1 MYWLAVK
8 IDVDGKPVDNIIN
21 VDTIVR
27 FGPRPGGSY
36 MKLLDGGT
44 VELLDAYSQLVGV
57 LTKLTELTE

>member
-8 IDVDGKPVDNIIN
+8 IDIDGKPIDNVIN

-36 MKLLDGGT
+36 LKLLDGGT
-44 VELLDAYSQLVGV
+44 VELLDAYPQLIEALIKAKG
-57 LTKLTELTE
+57 

>member
-8 IDVDGKPVDNIIN
+8 IDVEGKPIDNIVN

-27 FGPRPGGSY
+27 FGPRPSGSY
-36 MKLLDGGT
+36 MKLLDGST

-57 LTKLTELTE
+57 LTKIKE

>member
-8 IDVDGKPVDNIIN
+8 VNDDGKAVDNIIN

-36 MKLLDGGT
+36 MKLLGGDT
-44 VELLDAYSQLVGV
+44 VELLDAYSQLVEV
-57 LTKLTELTE
+57 LTKLTDLTE

>member
-8 IDVDGKPVDNIIN
+8 IDVEGKPIDNIVN

-36 MKLLDGGT
+36 MKLLDGNT
-44 VELLDAYSQLVGV
+44 VELLDDYSQLVGV
-57 LTKLTELTE
+57 LTKIKE